1 MNKIISIDLSYCDFF
16 DCFQV
21 RKIMEALNKIDT
33 LIDVKFIQHP
43 IDTDDLNETEGY
55 LEVISKMMKKNLSI
69 QRFVVMEDAFEQK
82 EKWPIIQQELKN
94 NINISNKFRHF
105 LQIDNN
111 SDTVHSE
118 ISIDQIKLWLRF
130 HVQIKFVEDLTK
142 EQLESLETYLLNPKH
157 KIVVLDI
164 SCEKFGQK
172 QINKIIKVLDKP
184 GLNNGKLD
192 VIRFGQRKLH
202 EKDLIIMAKWMLN
215 KFSDQIEE
223 NTFDVRQYLFSCQP
237 VQSFDE
243 DEELKME
250 QARQE
255 ELQDNVE
262 MRRMESVHFRVDE
275 EHNRIVK
282 DEMAGKS
289 KTHISL
295 DIDRVL
301 TADSYKV
308 IYLLRRFCLENVDLN
323 ITNKKFIKKSKEVN
337 DRMWVYR
344 IFDSVIRTKDDF
356 FGYKFNKKHEK

>member
-1 MNKIISIDLSYCDFF
+1 
-16 DCFQV
+16 
-21 RKIMEALNKIDT
+21 
-33 LIDVKFIQHP
+33 
-43 IDTDDLNETEGY
+43 
-55 LEVISKMMKKNLSI
+55 
-69 QRFVVMEDAFEQK
+69 
-82 EKWPIIQQELKN
+82 
-94 NINISNKFRHF
+94 
-105 LQIDNN
+105 
-111 SDTVHSE
+111 
-118 ISIDQIKLWLRF
+118 
-130 HVQIKFVEDLTK
+130 
-142 EQLESLETYLLNPKH
+142 
-157 KIVVLDI
+157 
-164 SCEKFGQK
+164 
-172 QINKIIKVLDKP
+172 
-184 GLNNGKLD
+184 
-192 VIRFGQRKLH
+192 
-202 EKDLIIMAKWMLN
+202 
-215 KFSDQIEE
+215 
-223 NTFDVRQYLFSCQP
+223 
-237 VQSFDE
+237 
-243 DEELKME
+243 ME